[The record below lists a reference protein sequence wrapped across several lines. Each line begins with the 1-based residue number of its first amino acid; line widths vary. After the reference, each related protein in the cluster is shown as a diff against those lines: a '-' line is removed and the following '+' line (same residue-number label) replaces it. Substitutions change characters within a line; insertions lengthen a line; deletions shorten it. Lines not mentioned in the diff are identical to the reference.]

1 MFYDEGIFFL
11 LGILFGFVL
20 TLNIMS
26 DDTGKEKECIDYY
39 LKNDYVLSYC
49 EEYIKK

>member
-11 LGILFGFVL
+11 LGILLGFVL
-20 TLNIMS
+20 TFNIMS
-26 DDTGKEKECIDYY
+26 DDTSKEKECIDYY
-39 LKNDYVLSYC
+39 LENDYVLSYC